1 MLMLIADELL
11 HEVTTA
17 GRSADPYPL
26 YRELRERGSLHH
38 SDRDGLWYALRYET
52 CRSLLQDNRL
62 GHDTLAPMR
71 RPGLTGIRSP
81 RVRRIVER
89 GRRRGLT
96 MLTANPPD
104 HTRLRGPVNRAFTPR
119 RVEGLRES
127 ITALV
132 DRHLDHILEK
142 GEADVIA
149 DLALPLPVGVISA
162 LVGVPE
168 EGRRLWMPLLLENL
182 LQDGRDP
189 TEDELERAEAVF
201 DERDAFFRMLIA
213 EKRAR
218 PRDDMLSALVAV
230 RDENGD
236 RLSEEE
242 LVATVALLYFA
253 GFVTTTNLIGN
264 GLLALL
270 RNPDEMARLWGDAD
284 LVPRAVEEM
293 LRYDGPVPFVVRDV
307 LEPAHVESVVLL
319 PGETV
324 VAMLGAAN
332 RDPERFERPDHL
344 DVGRSNNH
352 PLSFGGGIHF
362 CLGAPLARLEGQ
374 VVFARMRERLA
385 GIDLLVE
392 EPPRAPGFL
401 RGVESLPVSVRPR

>member
-1 MLMLIADELL
+1 MLIADELL

-17 GRSADPYPL
+17 GRRADPYPL

-38 SDRDGLWYALRYET
+38 SERDGLWYALRYET

-62 GHDTLAPMR
+62 GHDTMAPLR
-71 RPGLTGIRSP
+71 RPSLTRIRSP
-81 RVRRIVER
+81 RVRQIVER
-89 GRRRGLT
+89 RRRRGLT
-96 MLTANPPD
+96 MLTTNPPD
-104 HTRLRGPVNRAFTPR
+104 HNRLRGPVNRAFTPR

-168 EGRRLWMPLLLENL
+168 EGRSLWMPLLLENL
-182 LQDGRDP
+182 LQDGHDP
-189 TEDELERAEAVF
+189 TEEELRRADAAF
-201 DERDAFFRMLIA
+201 DDRDAFFRMLID
-213 EKRAR
+213 ERRKR
-218 PRDDMLSALVAV
+218 PQDDMLSALVAL
-230 RDENGD
+230 RNDDGD
-236 RLSEEE
+236 RLAEEE
-242 LVATVALLYFA
+242 LLATVALLYFA

-270 RNPDEMARLWGDAD
+270 RNPDEMARVWEDAD

-293 LRYDGPVPFVVRDV
+293 LRYDGPVPFVTRDV
-307 LEPAHVESVVLL
+307 LEPTEVESVALS
-319 PGETV
+319 PGDTV

-332 RDPERFERPDHL
+332 RDPERFDEPDRL
-344 DVGRSNNH
+344 DVGRAKSH

-374 VVFARMRERLA
+374 VVFARMRVRLA
-385 GIDLLVE
+385 CIELMVE

-401 RGVESLPVSVRPR
+401 RGVESLPVLVRPR